1 MKKYQDQPWKNLLD
15 VSVSLDHF
23 NFTRDLVEKM
33 AYRPFSETEHID
45 LPDGEMLELSAIEAY
60 MKGSFHLSI
69 GDGAIKMPF
78 ISSFFFTCTRL
89 AGDQNRLTW
98 THSLS

>member
-1 MKKYQDQPWKNLLD
+1 MKKYQNQPWKNLLG

-23 NFTRDLVEKM
+23 TFTRELVEKL
-33 AYRPFSETEHID
+33 AYRPFSETEHVD
-45 LPDGEMLELSAIEAY
+45 LPDGEALELSAIEAY
-60 MKGSFHLSI
+60 MKGSFHLSL

-89 AGDQNRLTW
+89 QDDQNRLTW